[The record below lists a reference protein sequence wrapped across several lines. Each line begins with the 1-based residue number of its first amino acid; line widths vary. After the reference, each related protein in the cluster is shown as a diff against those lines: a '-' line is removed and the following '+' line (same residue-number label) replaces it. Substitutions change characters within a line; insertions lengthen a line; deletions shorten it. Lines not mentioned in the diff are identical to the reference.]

1 MIIPLAELLAPVV
14 EALSTIPAGVVP
26 SVKEE
31 PHSEFNPL
39 DNVEA
44 VLGKSVLRT
53 LKASLTQ
60 FEQVIFVGRLVV
72 VNAFSITSPMLLI
85 LSVPRILWMLD
96 SV

>member
-1 MIIPLAELLAPVV
+1 MIIPLAELLVPVV

-44 VLGKSVLRT
+44 VLGKSVVRT